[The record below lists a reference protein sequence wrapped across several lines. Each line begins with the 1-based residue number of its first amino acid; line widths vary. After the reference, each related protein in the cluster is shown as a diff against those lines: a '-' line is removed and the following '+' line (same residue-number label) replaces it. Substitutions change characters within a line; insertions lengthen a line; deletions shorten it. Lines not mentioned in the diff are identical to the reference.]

1 MEYFYGRISFQSYKM
16 GGKVMMKG
24 RKKYVSKW
32 AVIAAVLSMMLVLT
46 GCGASDTV
54 SSEAFMT
61 GGSSMKDNSMP
72 EMGWDSY
79 TEGVAMEEV
88 EVVVDKAAGTADGS
102 TSNVAQ
108 NTAQDMEEKL
118 IKTVDMTVETK
129 EYDALV
135 AGIRQKIKDMNG
147 YIESFNTYNGSMY
160 SNYRSSR
167 SADMTIRIPQD
178 KLDAFVS
185 AISEVGNVVRRSD
198 SVKNV
203 TLQYVDL
210 ESHKKALQTEYDR
223 LLQLLEKAESI
234 EDIITIENRLSSVR
248 YQIESMEGQLR
259 TIDNQVSYST
269 IYLNVD
275 EVAVYT
281 PVVEEVSAIDRI
293 KEGFVNSLSDI
304 GNSLQEFAIGF
315 IINIPYLVI
324 WAVVILVIVL
334 VIRRICKKRKAK
346 KAKLM
351 ETKEVKNE

>member
-1 MEYFYGRISFQSYKM
+1 MT
-16 GGKVMMKG
+16 KG
-24 RKKYVSKW
+24 RKKYVCKW

-46 GCGASDTV
+46 GCGASNTA
-54 SSEAFMT
+54 STEAFVT
-61 GGSSMKDNSMP
+61 GGSSMKDSMP

-79 TEGVAMEEV
+79 TEGVAMEEA
-88 EVVVDKAAGTADGS
+88 EVLVDKAAGAADGS

-108 NTAQDMEEKL
+108 NTAQVMEEKL

-135 AGIRQKIKDMNG
+135 AGIQQKIKDMNG

-185 AISEVGNVVRRSD
+185 SISEVGNVVRRSD

-269 IYLNVD
+269 IYLNVN

-281 PVVEEVSAIDRI
+281 PVVEEVSVIDRI

-334 VIRRICKKRKAK
+334 VIRRIRKKRKAK

-351 ETKEVKNE
+351 ETKEVKNEQ